1 MKTSINHLPEHKQ
14 VELREIVDIIR
25 GAATIDLLIILFG
38 SYSRGTWVEDR
49 YQDELGTTYSYESDF
64 DILVVVDKHS
74 RAQNRSIWNKVERRI
89 ERRPTIKTWVSLITQ
104 HINGLNKDISEGQ
117 YFYLDIIKEGTVLYD
132 SGAFELV
139 EAKELSPKERQ
150 TKAQN
155 YFDYWFKSANSFLI
169 NFNHAYARDDLLNAA
184 FELHQATERL
194 FMTVLLVFTDYKP
207 KLHDLRRLNKQ
218 VVGQDNSFQKVFPNT
233 TKEERRYF
241 ELLRSAYID
250 SRYNMDWKI
259 TKEELTW
266 LKARVFHLQTLTEQV
281 CKQKIHS
288 FAQ

>member
-1 MKTSINHLPEHKQ
+1 MIDFSNAYKRN
-14 VELREIVDIIR
+14 
-25 GAATIDLLIILFG
+25 DLL
-38 SYSRGTWVEDR
+38 
-49 YQDELGTTYSYESDF
+49 Q
-64 DILVVVDKHS
+64 
-74 RAQNRSIWNKVERRI
+74 
-89 ERRPTIKTWVSLITQ
+89 
-104 HINGLNKDISEGQ
+104 
-117 YFYLDIIKEGTVLYD
+117 
-132 SGAFELV
+132 
-139 EAKELSPKERQ
+139 
-150 TKAQN
+150 
-155 YFDYWFKSANSFLI
+155 
-169 NFNHAYARDDLLNAA
+169 AA
-184 FELHQATERL
+184 FLLHQATERL